1 VSKLEEAVEKIDAKC
16 DRIDTTLAVMTAKFE
31 EHLKTDEKMYEEFK
45 HMVQIL
51 RENVD
56 DMKEHIS
63 RTNILQEMVVGMN
76 KRLEPIE
83 QERLKREAVSEF
95 MKSKAAKVVKIA
107 SVLAAI
113 ITIAYYVLKIKSGG

>member
-1 VSKLEEAVEKIDAKC
+1 MSKLEEAVEKIDAKC